1 MSSLRL
7 EESKESFIA
16 STPRSNE
23 LSLPAIKA
31 AAARPFDESKEQLSD
46 DTAAGSGNAV
56 SSTGG
61 LHSHYRA
68 ITTAAQQLVATFDE
82 SQLHFAETVESVYH
96 QLREVLHR
104 TRHSGPLSRT
114 RIDACVQ
121 LLLALA
127 AASPHSA
134 LLTPLIHNLIAAVYT
149 TPPPPPTTN
158 TPTQP
163 ITTATLASTPTYFE
177 QVKLLHRKQQ
187 LLFRDLQRISAQVD
201 YFDRNGGGHRDAL
214 VVAIRKWQVELQ
226 RAALLGWRENVRT
239 VLIQRTRVRDLL
251 ATWERKGR
259 VRRLRWSVRLWKMS
273 VMRRERRELTPKV
286 EAARAHSAELSSQ
299 IDATE
304 RAIEQSQLRLGSLL
318 DEMADISG
326 QCSSVADRVRQLQ
339 DKIERYACFRLSDVA
354 HSVLELAREMMLS
367 LQDELEFGR
376 DVYRYDP
383 YRMLAAVVGG
393 GGEGKKGGGAGGK
406 GGGGKRGGKE
416 GKKQRKEKSQR
427 EREEEEEKERRLLL
441 SLDTHK
447 YEQRFNEMSE
457 QDLLL
462 LWLNYHITRNLRRT
476 SSTSDTTTSPTHTPH
491 RATRLTVENF
501 TTDTRDS
508 LALLVL
514 CEEITPKPYLRPQLL
529 EVREELDSE
538 QRARLLLAIVHDFDA
553 DAAGVLS
560 GEVVVHGSGSDMVG
574 CFVGKLFCHWFGVDS
589 VRGVVEEQLSGLS
602 ALRRE
607 WEAMTTRVHKLK
619 QKMREREM
627 VYKKQR
633 QHIYNERK
641 HNHDNAADDIT
652 TAADDNNRPTDNT
665 TTNDTTNPP
674 STDNPTTTSQPPDT
688 DTTVEGSQFLD
699 QLPPDEAT
707 QYTRYAERF
716 LVSFLRL
723 YRDAR
728 YTLDR
733 LKHGH
738 DTYLT
743 LQSRIQRYTLGLLVQ
758 RYQGKPAVLINYKE
772 KRDRET
778 MCTVH
783 VGHFVDIGMTDE
795 DREGLQLELTAQF
808 SELRKVFRYYSSNEW
823 EHGSSLSLKDVMQLC
838 TDCKLT
844 AGAITTKSTAST
856 AASSTS
862 AAQLALK
869 GGYEAIFNQCAVPV
883 DNHRG
888 TSSTTTTTTD
898 TTTSTSTDPAANGAD
913 ETMEITPAAFVELL
927 IRIAYNKYN
936 SPSTTNPTPSTA
948 SASTT
953 ASPAN
958 PPQAVAVSLAEKLSM
973 LLRHYVLRNARRLD
987 SEGFRVRYGNGEFS
1001 EMLRRH
1007 KKKVK
1012 KVFEVCAQKTYLKD
1026 NNLPATSSSS
1036 LPAPSAADGLPA
1048 EEAGE
1053 LAGQSSLAVAVE
1065 VSQLLHILRGV
1076 KIVGGDG
1083 GMTLDEFYT
1092 CVSHCRKSDFI
1103 TAPGIIGALE
1113 ELRMEYGEFVELLI
1127 AIACYRYP
1135 DPYTPLVQRV
1145 DNFLGRELN
1154 IVFK

>member
-1 MSSLRL
+1 MTASS
-7 EESKESFIA
+7 
-16 STPRSNE
+16 PRTSA
-23 LSLPAIKA
+23 LSLPVIKA
-31 AAARPFDESKEQLSD
+31 ATPRPLDESKEQMSD
-46 DTAAGSGNAV
+46 ETTAVTGGSSIAGSTVGI
-56 SSTGG
+56 
-61 LHSHYRA
+61 HSHYRTV
-68 ITTAAQQLVATFDE
+68 TTAAQQLVQSFDE

-134 LLTPLIHNLIAAVYT
+134 LLTPLIHNLVAAVYT
-149 TPPPPPTTN
+149 TPPPAASAISP
-158 TPTQP
+158 
-163 ITTATLASTPTYFE
+163 ATLTSTATYFE

-187 LLFRDLQRISAQVD
+187 LLFRDLQRISAQVE
-201 YFDRNGGGHRDAL
+201 YFDRNGGGHREAL
-214 VVAIRKWQVELQ
+214 VIAIRKWQIELM
-226 RAALLGWRENVRT
+226 RTALLGWRENVRT
-239 VLIQRTRVRDLL
+239 FTIQRTRMRDLL
-251 ATWERKGR
+251 ATWERKGQ
-259 VRRLRWSVRLWKMS
+259 VRRLRWSMRLWKMS

-286 EAARAHSAELSSQ
+286 EAARAHSAELSQQ
-299 IDATE
+299 IDDTE

-318 DEMADISG
+318 DEMNEISG
-326 QCSSVADRVRQLQ
+326 QCTSVADRVRQLQ

-383 YRMLAAVVGG
+383 YRMLAASVAS
-393 GGEGKKGGGAGGK
+393 EGKKAGGGAK
-406 GGGGKRGGKE
+406 GGGKRGKE
-416 GKKQRKEKSQR
+416 GKKRKEKSQR
-427 EREEEEEKERRLLL
+427 EREEEEEKERKLLL

-462 LWLNYHITRNLRRT
+462 LWLNYHIQRNIRRNGL
-476 SSTSDTTTSPTHTPH
+476 DPH
-491 RATRLTVENF
+491 ATRSKYNIENL

-514 CEEITPKPYLRPQLL
+514 CEEITPKAYLRPQLL

-560 GEVVVHGSGSDMVG
+560 GEVVVHASGSDMVG
-574 CFVGKLFCHWFGVDS
+574 CFVGKLFCHWFGVES
-589 VRGVVEEQLSGLS
+589 VKGVVDEQLSGLS

-641 HNHDNAADDIT
+641 HNHDASDDTNAAWDDST
-652 TAADDNNRPTDNT
+652 NN
-665 TTNDTTNPP
+665 
-674 STDNPTTTSQPPDT
+674 STDTINTSTSQPDSLEPAAQSDGT
-688 DTTVEGSQFLD
+688 NPAASSFVEGSQFLD

-738 DTYLT
+738 DTYIA
-743 LQSRIQRYTLGLLVQ
+743 LQSRIQRYTLNLLVQ

-783 VGHFVDIGMTDE
+783 VGHFADIGMTDE
-795 DREGLQLELTAQF
+795 DKEGLQLELTAQF

-844 AGAITTKSTAST
+844 AGTITTKSTAST
-856 AASSTS
+856 AATSTS

-888 TSSTTTTTTD
+888 TSTATTNAS
-898 TTTSTSTDPAANGAD
+898 STSAATSNVDSAAVGGSGDTLD

-927 IRIAYNKYN
+927 VRIAYNKYK
-936 SPSTTNPTPSTA
+936 STDSSS
-948 SASTT
+948 SASTAAT
-953 ASPAN
+953 NAGPS
-958 PPQAVAVSLAEKLSM
+958 VSLAEKLSM
-973 LLRHYVLRNARRLD
+973 LLRHYVLKNARKLD

-1001 EMLRRH
+1001 DMLRRH

-1012 KVFEVCAQKTYLKD
+1012 KLFEVCAQKTYLKD
-1026 NNLPATSSSS
+1026 NNLPSTNAATSNSTAATASNSAAGGGGEGSVADELSELAAQSTSS
-1036 LPAPSAADGLPA
+1036 LS
-1048 EEAGE
+1048 
-1053 LAGQSSLAVAVE
+1053 VAVE

-1076 KIVGGDG
+1076 KIVGGEG

-1103 TAPGIIGALE
+1103 TAPGIIGPLE

>member
-1 MSSLRL
+1 MVT
-7 EESKESFIA
+7 A
-16 STPRSNE
+16 STARSSE
-23 LSLPAIKA
+23 LMLPSIKA
-31 AAARPFDESKEQLSD
+31 ATSRPLDESKEQMSD
-46 DTAAGSGNAV
+46 EAAAVADRVVGSTVGIQSHHCAV
-56 SSTGG
+56 
-61 LHSHYRA
+61 
-68 ITTAAQQLVATFDE
+68 TTAAQQLVATFDE

-134 LLTPLIHNLIAAVYT
+134 LLTPLIHNLVAAVYT
-149 TPPPPPTTN
+149 TPPSPTTAV
-158 TPTQP
+158 TS
-163 ITTATLASTPTYFE
+163 ATLSSAATYFE

-187 LLFRDLQRISAQVD
+187 LLFRDLQRISAQVE
-201 YFDRNGGGHRDAL
+201 YFDRNGGGHREAL
-214 VVAIRKWQVELQ
+214 VIAIRKWQIELM
-226 RAALLGWRENVRT
+226 RTALLGWRENVRT
-239 VLIQRTRVRDLL
+239 FTIQRTRLRDLL

-259 VRRLRWSVRLWKMS
+259 VRRMRWSIRLWKMS

-286 EAARAHSAELSSQ
+286 EAARAHSAELSQQ
-299 IDATE
+299 IDNTE

-318 DEMADISG
+318 DEMNEISG
-326 QCSSVADRVRQLQ
+326 QCTSVADRVRQLQ

-383 YRMLAAVVGG
+383 YRMLAAGVGS
-393 GGEGKKGGGAGGK
+393 EGKKAGGGAK
-406 GGGGKRGGKE
+406 GGKRGKE
-416 GKKQRKEKSQR
+416 GKKRKEKSQR
-427 EREEEEEKERRLLL
+427 EREEEEEKERKLLL

-462 LWLNYHITRNLRRT
+462 LWLNYHIQRNLRRNGL
-476 SSTSDTTTSPTHTPH
+476 DPH
-491 RATRLTVENF
+491 ATRSKYNIENF

-514 CEEITPKPYLRPQLL
+514 CEEITPKSYLRPQLL

-560 GEVVVHGSGSDMVG
+560 GEVVVHASGSDMVG

-589 VRGVVEEQLSGLS
+589 VKGVVEEQLSGLA

-641 HNHDNAADDIT
+641 HNHDAADDISAALDDT
-652 TAADDNNRPTDNT
+652 NTAPDNT
-665 TTNDTTNPP
+665 TTNDNTTNP
-674 STDNPTTTSQPPDT
+674 TDSNPAASIHSDAANPTTSTL
-688 DTTVEGSQFLD
+688 VEGSQFLD

-738 DTYLT
+738 DTYIT
-743 LQSRIQRYTLGLLVQ
+743 LQSRIQRYTLNLLVQ

-783 VGHFVDIGMTDE
+783 VGHFTDIGMTEE

-844 AGAITTKSTAST
+844 AGTITTKSTAST

-888 TSSTTTTTTD
+888 TSAA
-898 TTTSTSTDPAANGAD
+898 TTSNAESSATGGGSEATD
-913 ETMEITPAAFVELL
+913 ETMEITPAAFIELL
-927 IRIAYNKYN
+927 IRIAYTKYKTADN
-936 SPSTTNPTPSTA
+936 TSSSTSSSSSSPSTSTA
-948 SASTT
+948 PT
-953 ASPAN
+953 
-958 PPQAVAVSLAEKLSM
+958 VSLAEKLSM
-973 LLRHYVLRNARRLD
+973 LLRHYVLKNARKLD

-1012 KVFEVCAQKTYLKD
+1012 KVFEVCATKTYLKD
-1026 NNLPATSSSS
+1026 NNLPTNTSTTAANTASSSS
-1036 LPAPSAADGLPA
+1036 AASAASGGSDGSVADELS
-1048 EEAGE
+1048 E
-1053 LAGQSSLAVAVE
+1053 LAAQSTSSLSVAVE
-1065 VSQLLHILRGV
+1065 VGQLLHILRGV

-1103 TAPGIIGALE
+1103 TAPGIIGPLE

>member
-1 MSSLRL
+1 MVTSSSPQSSELTL
-7 EESKESFIA
+7 PIIK
-16 STPRSNE
+16 SNMT
-23 LSLPAIKA
+23 
-31 AAARPFDESKEQLSD
+31 RPLDESKEQ
-46 DTAAGSGNAV
+46 V
-56 SSTGG
+56 SSVG
-61 LHSHYRA
+61 LQSHYRA
-68 ITTAAQQLVATFDE
+68 VTSAAQQLVQTFDQ

-96 QLREVLHR
+96 QLREVLQR

-134 LLTPLIHNLIAAVYT
+134 MLTPLVHNLVAAVYT
-149 TPPPPPTTN
+149 TPPPASAINST
-158 TPTQP
+158 
-163 ITTATLASTPTYFE
+163 TLASTATYFE
-177 QVKLLHRKQQ
+177 QVKLLHRKQT
-187 LLFRDLQRISAQVD
+187 LLFRDLQRISAQVE
-201 YFDRNGGGHRDAL
+201 YFDRNGGGHREAL
-214 VVAIRKWQVELQ
+214 VIAIRKWQIELM
-226 RAALLGWRENVRT
+226 RTALLGWRENVRT
-239 VLIQRTRVRDLL
+239 FTIQRTRLRDLL

-259 VRRLRWSVRLWKMS
+259 VRRMRWSIRLWKMS
-273 VMRRERRELTPKV
+273 VMRRERRDLTPQV
-286 EAARAHSAELSSQ
+286 EAARAHSAELSQQ
-299 IDATE
+299 IDDTE

-383 YRMLAAVVGG
+383 YRMLAAGVA
-393 GGEGKKGGGAGGK
+393 GEGKKGGGGAAK
-406 GGGGKRGGKE
+406 ASSKRGKDS
-416 GKKQRKEKSQR
+416 KKRKDKPQR
-427 EREEEEEKERRLLL
+427 EREEEEERERRQLL

-447 YEQRFNEMSE
+447 HEQRFNDMSE

-462 LWLNYHITRNLRRT
+462 LWLNYHIQRNIRRNGLDPHTTR
-476 SSTSDTTTSPTHTPH
+476 SKY
-491 RATRLTVENF
+491 AIENF

-560 GEVVVHGSGSDMVG
+560 GEVVVHASGSDMVG

-589 VRGVVEEQLSGLS
+589 VKGVVEEQLSGLA

-619 QKMREREM
+619 QKMREREL

-641 HNHDNAADDIT
+641 HNHDTADDTTTTLDDT
-652 TAADDNNRPTDNT
+652 TAADNT
-665 TTNDTTNPP
+665 TTGTEVPNSTLSAADSFAASAPSDATTGAG
-674 STDNPTTTSQPPDT
+674 SDI
-688 DTTVEGSQFLD
+688 VEGSQFLD
-699 QLPPDEAT
+699 QLPPEEAT

-728 YTLDR
+728 FTLDR

-738 DTYLT
+738 DTYMT
-743 LQSRIQRYTLGLLVQ
+743 LQSRIQRYTLNLLVQ

-783 VGHFVDIGMTDE
+783 VGHFADIGMTDD
-795 DREGLQLELTAQF
+795 DRDGLQLELTAQF

-844 AGAITTKSTAST
+844 AGTITTKSTTST

-888 TSSTTTTTTD
+888 TNSATAVSSTTD
-898 TTTSTSTDPAANGAD
+898 SSANGSGSEATD
-913 ETMEITPAAFVELL
+913 ETMEITPAAFIELL
-927 IRIAYNKYN
+927 IRIAYNKYRTTDSN
-936 SPSTTNPTPSTA
+936 SSSSASTA
-948 SASTT
+948 SAAGPT
-953 ASPAN
+953 
-958 PPQAVAVSLAEKLSM
+958 VSLAEKLSM
-973 LLRHYVLRNARRLD
+973 LLRHYVLKNARKLD
-987 SEGFRVRYGNGEFS
+987 SEGFRVRYGNADFS

-1012 KVFEVCAQKTYLKD
+1012 KVFEVCAQKTYARD
-1026 NNLPATSSSS
+1026 NSGGLPGGVAAANAAAAGSGSGGSDG
-1036 LPAPSAADGLPA
+1036 SAADELS
-1048 EEAGE
+1048 E
-1053 LAGQSSLAVAVE
+1053 LAAQSTSSLSVAVE

-1103 TAPGIIGALE
+1103 TAPGIIGPLE

-1127 AIACYRYP
+1127 AVACYRYP

>member
-1 MSSLRL
+1 MSFRRV
-7 EESKESFIA
+7 EESKEMVSAA
-16 STPRSNE
+16 SPRSSE
-23 LSLPAIKA
+23 LTLPAVKA
-31 AAARPFDESKEQLSD
+31 AAALALDESKEQMSD
-46 DTAAGSGNAV
+46 EAAEAAANVGNSAV
-56 SSTGG
+56 GTQ
-61 LHSHYRA
+61 SHYRA
-68 ITTAAQQLVATFDE
+68 VTTAAQQLVQTFDQ

-121 LLLALA
+121 LLFALA

-134 LLTPLIHNLIAAVYT
+134 LLTPLIHNLVAAVYT
-149 TPPPPPTTN
+149 TPPPPAA
-158 TPTQP
+158 TP
-163 ITTATLASTPTYFE
+163 INSATLATTATYFE

-187 LLFRDLQRISAQVD
+187 LLFRDLQRISAQVE
-201 YFDRNGGGHRDAL
+201 YFDRNGGGHREAL
-214 VVAIRKWQVELQ
+214 VVAIRKWQIELM
-226 RAALLGWRENVRT
+226 RTALLGWRENVRT
-239 VLIQRTRVRDLL
+239 FTIQRTRMRDLL

-259 VRRLRWSVRLWKMS
+259 VRRMRWSIRLWKMS
-273 VMRRERRELTPKV
+273 VMRRERRELTPQV
-286 EAARAHSAELSSQ
+286 EAARAHSADLSQQ
-299 IDATE
+299 IDDTE
-304 RAIEQSQLRLGSLL
+304 RAIEQSQMRLGSLL
-318 DEMADISG
+318 DEMNEISG
-326 QCSSVADRVRQLQ
+326 QCSSVAEKVRQLQ

-383 YRMLAAVVGG
+383 YRMLAASVA
-393 GGEGKKGGGAGGK
+393 GEGKKGGGGTK
-406 GGGGKRGGKE
+406 GGGKRGKDS
-416 GKKQRKEKSQR
+416 KKRKEKSQR

-447 YEQRFNEMSE
+447 YEQRFNDMSE

-462 LWLNYHITRNLRRT
+462 LWLNYHIQRNIRRNGL
-476 SSTSDTTTSPTHTPH
+476 DPQ
-491 RATRLTVENF
+491 ATRSKYNVENF

-514 CEEITPKPYLRPQLL
+514 CEEITPKSYLRPQLL

-560 GEVVVHGSGSDMVG
+560 GEVVVHASGSDMVG

-589 VRGVVEEQLSGLS
+589 VKGVVEEQLSGLS

-641 HNHDNAADDIT
+641 HNHDATDDVNSALDDTSSPDAIT
-652 TAADDNNRPTDNT
+652 TT
-665 TTNDTTNPP
+665 TDTTNPTIN
-674 STDNPTTTSQPPDT
+674 TDSNLGAPTHSDAI
-688 DTTVEGSQFLD
+688 VEGSQFLD

-738 DTYLT
+738 DTYMT
-743 LQSRIQRYTLGLLVQ
+743 LQSRIQRYTLNLLVQ
-758 RYQGKPAVLINYKE
+758 RYQGKPAILINYKE

-783 VGHFVDIGMTDE
+783 VGHFVDIGMTEE
-795 DREGLQLELTAQF
+795 DKDGLQLELTAQF

-844 AGAITTKSTAST
+844 AGTITTKSTAST
-856 AASSTS
+856 ASSSTS

-869 GGYEAIFNQCAVPV
+869 GGYEAIFNQCALPV

-888 TSSTTTTTTD
+888 TTTSSA
-898 TTTSTSTDPAANGAD
+898 STSTDSSTTGSGTEATD
-913 ETMEITPAAFVELL
+913 ETMEITPAAFIELL
-927 IRIAYNKYN
+927 IRIAYNKYKSTDNN
-936 SPSTTNPTPSTA
+936 SSSSS
-948 SASTT
+948 SATT
-953 ASPAN
+953 ASPNAG
-958 PPQAVAVSLAEKLSM
+958 PAVSLAEKLSM
-973 LLRHYVLRNARRLD
+973 LLRHYVLKNARKLD

-1012 KVFEVCAQKTYLKD
+1012 KVFEVCAQKTYLRD
-1026 NNLPATSSSS
+1026 NNLPTTTATTSTANSSAAAGGGDGSVVDELSELAAQSTSSLS
-1036 LPAPSAADGLPA
+1036 
-1048 EEAGE
+1048 
-1053 LAGQSSLAVAVE
+1053 VAVE

-1076 KIVGGDG
+1076 KIVGGEG

-1103 TAPGIIGALE
+1103 TAPGIIGPLE

>member
-1 MSSLRL
+1 MVTAALSRSS
-7 EESKESFIA
+7 
-16 STPRSNE
+16 E
-23 LSLPAIKA
+23 LTLPHIKA
-31 AAARPFDESKEQLSD
+31 ASLRPLDESKEQMED
-46 DTAAGSGNAV
+46 EAAQASGRAV
-56 SSTGG
+56 GVQSQ
-61 LHSHYRA
+61 YRA
-68 ITTAAQQLVATFDE
+68 VTSAAQQLVQTFDQ

-149 TPPPPPTTN
+149 NPPPASAPV
-158 TPTQP
+158 TPSC
-163 ITTATLASTPTYFE
+163 LASTATYFE

-201 YFDRNGGGHRDAL
+201 YFNRNGGGHREAL
-214 VVAIRKWQVELQ
+214 VVAIRKWQTELC
-226 RAALLGWRENVRT
+226 RTALLGWRENVRT
-239 VLIQRTRVRDLL
+239 FTIQRTRMRDLL

-259 VRRLRWSVRLWKMS
+259 VRRMRWSMRLWKMS

-286 EAARAHSAELSSQ
+286 EAARAHSAALSVQ
-299 IDATE
+299 IDDTE
-304 RAIEQSQLRLGSLL
+304 RAIEQSQLRLGLLL
-318 DEMADISG
+318 DEMADIGG
-326 QCSSVADRVRQLQ
+326 QCTAVAERVRVLQ

-376 DVYRYDP
+376 DTYKLDP
-383 YRMLAAVVGG
+383 YRLLAHIAQGEGRKGG
-393 GGEGKKGGGAGGK
+393 GGAK
-406 GGGGKRGGKE
+406 GGGGKRGKE
-416 GKKQRKEKSQR
+416 GKKRRDKSQR
-427 EREEEEEKERRLLL
+427 EREEEEERERRLLL

-447 YEQRFNEMSE
+447 CEARFAEMSE

-462 LWLNYHITRNLRRT
+462 LWLNFHLQRNLRRNGL
-476 SSTSDTTTSPTHTPH
+476 DPH
-491 RATRLTVENF
+491 ATRSKYSVENF

-514 CEEITPKPYLRPQLL
+514 CEEITPKAYLRPQLL

-574 CFVGKLFCHWFGVDS
+574 CFVGKLFCHHFGVGA
-589 VRGVVEEQLSGLS
+589 VQGVVEEQLAGLA

-619 QKMREREM
+619 QKMAEREL
-627 VYKKQR
+627 VYKRQR

-641 HNHDNAADDIT
+641 HNHDASTDANATATDDTTTPHTTATADSNPADD
-652 TAADDNNRPTDNT
+652 TASSNSPDAPGQ
-665 TTNDTTNPP
+665 
-674 STDNPTTTSQPPDT
+674 STL
-688 DTTVEGSQFLD
+688 VEGSQYLD
-699 QLPPDEAT
+699 QLPPDEAS

-738 DTYLT
+738 DTYAT

-778 MCTVH
+778 LCTVH
-783 VGHFVDIGMTDE
+783 VGHFAELGMTEE

-808 SELRKVFRYYSSNEW
+808 GELRKVFRYYSSNEW

-844 AGAITTKSTAST
+844 AGTITTKSTAST
-856 AASSTS
+856 AASATS
-862 AAQLALK
+862 SAQLALK
-869 GGYEAIFNQCAVPV
+869 GGYEALFNQCAVPV

-888 TSSTTTTTTD
+888 TSASAGAD
-898 TTTSTSTDPAANGAD
+898 SAAAAANTDAAD

-927 IRIAYNKYN
+927 IRIAYTKYK
-936 SPSTTNPTPSTA
+936 TTDPASSA
-948 SASTT
+948 SAPSAGST
-953 ASPAN
+953 
-958 PPQAVAVSLAEKLSM
+958 VSLAEKLSM
-973 LLRHYVLRNARRLD
+973 LLRHYVLKNARKLD
-987 SEGFRVRYGNGEFS
+987 SEHFRVRYGNAEFS

-1012 KVFEVCAQKTYLKD
+1012 KVFEVCAQKTLSKD
-1026 NNLPATSSSS
+1026 NNNT
-1036 LPAPSAADGLPA
+1036 APGAAAGAASASAGAGSGEGSAADELS
-1048 EEAGE
+1048 E
-1053 LAGQSSLAVAVE
+1053 LAAQSTSSLSVAVE
-1065 VSQLLHILRGV
+1065 VSALLHILRGV
-1076 KIVGGDG
+1076 KIVGGEG
-1083 GMTLDEFYT
+1083 GMTLDEFHT

-1113 ELRMEYGEFVELLI
+1113 ELRVEYGEFVELLI

-1145 DNFLGRELN
+1145 DNFLGRDLN

>member
-1 MSSLRL
+1 MTSSYRL
-7 EESKESFIA
+7 EESKESFT
-16 STPRSNE
+16 SSSPRSNE

-31 AAARPFDESKEQLSD
+31 ASVRPLDESKEQLSD
-46 DTAAGSGNAV
+46 ELVGSGNAV
-56 SSTGG
+56 SSSVG
-61 LHSHYRA
+61 LHSHNRA
-68 ITTAAQQLVATFDE
+68 ITTAAQQLVQTFDE

-134 LLTPLIHNLIAAVYT
+134 LLTPLVQNLIAAVYT
-149 TPPPPPTTN
+149 TPPPASTPIATT
-158 TPTQP
+158 
-163 ITTATLASTPTYFE
+163 TLASTTTYFE

-187 LLFRDLQRISAQVD
+187 LLFRDLQRISAQVE
-201 YFDRNGGGHRDAL
+201 YFDRNGGGHREAL
-214 VVAIRKWQVELQ
+214 VIAIRKWQIELM
-226 RAALLGWRENVRT
+226 RTALLGWRENVRT
-239 VLIQRTRVRDLL
+239 FTIQRTRLRDLL

-259 VRRLRWSVRLWKMS
+259 VRRMRWSIRLWKMS
-273 VMRRERRELTPKV
+273 VMRRERRDLTPQV
-286 EAARAHSAELSSQ
+286 EAARAHSAQLSRQ
-299 IDATE
+299 IDDTE
-304 RAIEQSQLRLGSLL
+304 RSIEQSQLRLGSLL
-318 DEMADISG
+318 DEMTEISG

-383 YRMLAAVVGG
+383 YRMLAASAA
-393 GGEGKKGGGAGGK
+393 GEGKKGGGGAK
-406 GGGGKRGGKE
+406 SGGKRGKD
-416 GKKQRKEKSQR
+416 GKKGRKEKSQR
-427 EREEEEEKERRLLL
+427 ERDEEEEKEKKLLL

-462 LWLNYHITRNLRRT
+462 LWLNYHIQRNLRRNGL
-476 SSTSDTTTSPTHTPH
+476 DAH
-491 RATRLTVENF
+491 ATRSKYNCENF

-514 CEEITPKPYLRPQLL
+514 CEEITPKSYLRPQLL

-560 GEVVVHGSGSDMVG
+560 GEVVVHASGSDMVG

-589 VRGVVEEQLSGLS
+589 VKGVVEEQLNGLS

-619 QKMREREM
+619 QKMREREL

-641 HNHDNAADDIT
+641 HNHDTADDINNT
-652 TAADDNNRPTDNT
+652 TTDDNATPPDNT
-665 TTNDTTNPP
+665 TANDT
-674 STDNPTTTSQPPDT
+674 SNPTDSTANSNSADV
-688 DTTVEGSQFLD
+688 DSTVEGSQFLD
-699 QLPPDEAT
+699 QLPPDEAS

-738 DTYLT
+738 DTYIT
-743 LQSRIQRYTLGLLVQ
+743 LQSRIQRYTLNLLVQ

-783 VGHFVDIGMTDE
+783 VPHFTDIGMSDE
-795 DREGLQLELTAQF
+795 DKDGLQLELTAQF

-844 AGAITTKSTAST
+844 AGSITTKSTAST
-856 AASSTS
+856 STSSSS

-888 TSSTTTTTTD
+888 TS
-898 TTTSTSTDPAANGAD
+898 TTTSAADTASSNTTSANDTSSSSMD

-927 IRIAYNKYN
+927 IRIAYNKYKSTDSN
-936 SPSTTNPTPSTA
+936 SSSSS
-948 SASTT
+948 SASSSST
-953 ASPAN
+953 SSG
-958 PPQAVAVSLAEKLSM
+958 VVVSLAEKLSM
-973 LLRHYVLRNARRLD
+973 LLRHYVLKNARKLD
-987 SEGFRVRYGNGEFS
+987 SEGFRVRYGNAEFS

-1026 NNLPATSSSS
+1026 NNLPTNTA
-1036 LPAPSAADGLPA
+1036 SAASASGGSDGLPA
-1048 EEAGE
+1048 EELSE
-1053 LAGQSSLAVAVE
+1053 LAAQSTSSLSVAVE

-1076 KIVGGDG
+1076 KIVGGEG

-1103 TAPGIIGALE
+1103 TAPGIIGPLE
-1113 ELRMEYGEFVELLI
+1113 ELRMEYGEIVELLI

>member
-1 MSSLRL
+1 MVTASS
-7 EESKESFIA
+7 
-16 STPRSNE
+16 PRSSE
-23 LSLPAIKA
+23 LMLPAIKSA
-31 AAARPFDESKEQLSD
+31 ASRPADESKEQLVD
-46 DTAAGSGNAV
+46 EATGMVVTGV
-56 SSTGG
+56 SSAVGIQ
-61 LHSHYRA
+61 SHYHA
-68 ITTAAQQLVATFDE
+68 VTNAAQQLVQTFDQ

-127 AASPHSA
+127 AASPQSA
-134 LLTPLIHNLIAAVYT
+134 LLTPLVNNLVAAVYT
-149 TPPPPPTTN
+149 TPPSPATR
-158 TPTQP
+158 
-163 ITTATLASTPTYFE
+163 ITSATLASTATYFE

-187 LLFRDLQRISAQVD
+187 LLFRDLQRISAQVE
-201 YFDRNGGGHRDAL
+201 YFDRNGGGHREAL
-214 VVAIRKWQVELQ
+214 VIAIRKWQIELM
-226 RAALLGWRENVRT
+226 RTALLGWRENVRT
-239 VLIQRTRVRDLL
+239 FTIQRTRMRDLL

-259 VRRLRWSVRLWKMS
+259 VRRMRWSMRLWKMS
-273 VMRRERRELTPKV
+273 VMRRERRDLTPQV
-286 EAARAHSAELSSQ
+286 EAARAHSAELSQQ
-299 IDATE
+299 IDDTE
-304 RAIEQSQLRLGSLL
+304 SAIEQSQLRLGTLL
-318 DEMADISG
+318 DEMNEISG
-326 QCSSVADRVRQLQ
+326 QCTSVADRVRQLQ

-383 YRMLAAVVGG
+383 YRMLAATVAT
-393 GGEGKKGGGAGGK
+393 EGKKGSGSAK
-406 GGGGKRGGKE
+406 SSGKRGKE
-416 GKKQRKEKSQR
+416 GKKRSKDKSQR

-447 YEQRFNEMSE
+447 YEQRLSEMSE

-462 LWLNYHITRNLRRT
+462 LWLNYHIQRNVRRNGL
-476 SSTSDTTTSPTHTPH
+476 DPHATHSKYNI
-491 RATRLTVENF
+491 ENF

-560 GEVVVHGSGSDMVG
+560 GEVVVHASGSDMVG

-589 VRGVVEEQLSGLS
+589 VKGVVEEQLAGLS

-641 HNHDNAADDIT
+641 HNHDAADDLNAAVDDSAASVDT
-652 TAADDNNRPTDNT
+652 TAA
-665 TTNDTTNPP
+665 NDATNPADSLASAPP
-674 STDNPTTTSQPPDT
+674 SDAADPASATI
-688 DTTVEGSQFLD
+688 VEGSQFLD

-738 DTYLT
+738 DTYIT
-743 LQSRIQRYTLGLLVQ
+743 LQSRIQRYTLNLLVQ

-783 VGHFVDIGMTDE
+783 VGHFADIGMTEE
-795 DREGLQLELTAQF
+795 DRDGLQLELTAQF

-844 AGAITTKSTAST
+844 AGTITTKSTAST
-856 AASSTS
+856 AAASTS

-869 GGYEAIFNQCAVPV
+869 GGYEAIFNQCALPV

-888 TSSTTTTTTD
+888 TSTATPSA
-898 TTTSTSTDPAANGAD
+898 TTTSTDSSTVGGGSDTLD
-913 ETMEITPAAFVELL
+913 ETMEITPAAFIELL
-927 IRIAYNKYN
+927 IRIAYNKYK
-936 SPSTTNPTPSTA
+936 STDTSSTSSSA
-948 SASTT
+948 SASA
-953 ASPAN
+953 ASASAGPT
-958 PPQAVAVSLAEKLSM
+958 VSLAEKLSM
-973 LLRHYVLRNARRLD
+973 LLRHYVLKNARKLD
-987 SEGFRVRYGNGEFS
+987 SEGFRMRYGNGEFS

-1012 KVFEVCAQKTYLKD
+1012 KLFEVCAQKTYLKD
-1026 NNLPATSSSS
+1026 NLPTNASTNNAGSASASGGSGGGDGLVADELSELAAQSTSSLS
-1036 LPAPSAADGLPA
+1036 
-1048 EEAGE
+1048 
-1053 LAGQSSLAVAVE
+1053 VAVE

-1076 KIVGGDG
+1076 KIVGGEG

-1103 TAPGIIGALE
+1103 TAPGIIGPLE

>member
-1 MSSLRL
+1 MSSHRV
-7 EESKESFIA
+7 EESKETITAPS
-16 STPRSNE
+16 PRTSE
-23 LSLPAIKA
+23 LTLPSIRA
-31 AAARPFDESKEQLSD
+31 AAARPLDESKEQLSD
-46 DTAAGSGNAV
+46 EAIGDAV
-56 SSTGG
+56 SSAVGAQ
-61 LHSHYRA
+61 SQYRA
-68 ITTAAQQLVATFDE
+68 ITTAAQQLVQTFDE
-82 SQLHFAETVESVYH
+82 FQLHFAETVESVYH

-134 LLTPLIHNLIAAVYT
+134 LLTPLIQNLIAAVYT
-149 TPPPPPTTN
+149 TPPPATT
-158 TPTQP
+158 P
-163 ITTATLASTPTYFE
+163 INAAALASTATYFE

-187 LLFRDLQRISAQVD
+187 LLFRDLQRISAQVE
-201 YFDRNGGGHRDAL
+201 YFDRNGGGHREAL
-214 VVAIRKWQVELQ
+214 VIAIRKWQIELM
-226 RAALLGWRENVRT
+226 RTALLSWRENVRT
-239 VLIQRTRVRDLL
+239 FTIQRTRMRDLL

-259 VRRLRWSVRLWKMS
+259 VRRMRWSIRLWKMS
-273 VMRRERRELTPKV
+273 VMRRERRDLTPKV
-286 EAARAHSAELSSQ
+286 EAARAHSAELSQQ
-299 IDATE
+299 IDNTE

-318 DEMADISG
+318 DEMTEISG
-326 QCSSVADRVRQLQ
+326 QCTSVADRVRQLQ

-383 YRMLAAVVGG
+383 YRMLAASVA
-393 GGEGKKGGGAGGK
+393 GEGKKGGGGAK
-406 GGGGKRGGKE
+406 GGGKRGKE
-416 GKKQRKEKSQR
+416 GKKRKEKSQR
-427 EREEEEEKERRLLL
+427 EREEEEEKERKVLLT
-441 SLDTHK
+441 LDTHK

-462 LWLNYHITRNLRRT
+462 LWLNYHIQRNIRRNGL
-476 SSTSDTTTSPTHTPH
+476 DPQ
-491 RATRLTVENF
+491 ATRSKYNIENF
-501 TTDTRDS
+501 TTDTKDS

-560 GEVVVHGSGSDMVG
+560 GEVVVHGSGSDMLG
-574 CFVGKLFCHWFGVDS
+574 CFVGKLFCHWFGVES
-589 VRGVVEEQLSGLS
+589 VKGVVEEQLSGLS

-641 HNHDNAADDIT
+641 HNHDATDDLTSAMDDIT
-652 TAADDNNRPTDNT
+652 TPADNT
-665 TTNDTTNPP
+665 ATNDTTNTTNP
-674 STDNPTTTSQPPDT
+674 TDHPTTTSQPDT
-688 DTTVEGSQFLD
+688 DSTVEGSQFLD

-738 DTYLT
+738 DTYMT
-743 LQSRIQRYTLGLLVQ
+743 LQSRVQRYTLNLLVQ

-783 VGHFVDIGMTDE
+783 VGHFADIGMTEE
-795 DREGLQLELTAQF
+795 DKEGLQLELTAQF

-844 AGAITTKSTAST
+844 AGTITTKSTAST

-883 DNHRG
+883 ENHRG
-888 TSSTTTTTTD
+888 TNTSNQPTTD
-898 TTTSTSTDPAANGAD
+898 TTTDASTD
-913 ETMEITPAAFVELL
+913 ETMEITPAAFIELL
-927 IRIAYNKYN
+927 IRIAYNKYK
-936 SPSTTNPTPSTA
+936 TA
-948 SASTT
+948 DSGGGLAGV
-953 ASPAN
+953 AGGGGG
-958 PPQAVAVSLAEKLSM
+958 AVVSFGEKLSM
-973 LLRHYVLRNARRLD
+973 LLRHYVLKNARKLD

-1026 NNLPATSSSS
+1026 NNLPTNTTTTTSSSS
-1036 LPAPSAADGLPA
+1036 ASTSSTTTTDNQPADELS
-1048 EEAGE
+1048 E
-1053 LAGQSSLAVAVE
+1053 LAAQSTSSLSVAVE

-1076 KIVGGDG
+1076 KIVGGEG
-1083 GMTLDEFYT
+1083 GLTLDEFYT

-1103 TAPGIIGALE
+1103 TAPGIIGPLE